1 MKQDNLSLS
10 FVYCRSSPKLDSILP
25 CHQEVL
31 GIPNLDAVEE
41 ATVDGHAVE
50 TAALVD
56 VEAAEE
62 ALWSFHSV
70 QASQEAGLIEETQEV
85 VEGANSEAA
94 AEGTPEVEGVEAG
107 ASEVAAATKGPGYS
121 RDLVVAP
128 SPRVEQTEAAIAKTL
143 ITKRQKN
150 VSQARYPE
158 RPGYGTQGSPVT
170 LYANYFELKS
180 VGKELFRYNVDIVAD
195 SARAKPTG
203 RKARQII
210 RLLLDEHL
218 LQYQNSIATDYKST
232 LVSRVELPSQGQY
245 DVRYRDEHEDDY
257 PEQPKVYR
265 VNCQFTGRLNPGD
278 LLDYLTSANASAMF
292 ESKAEVMQAMNIVM
306 GHHPKADRS
315 VVSVGANKH
324 FAIHPN
330 AAERYDLGAGLEV
343 LRGFF
348 VSVRAA
354 TARILINVQ
363 IKYAACYQ
371 EGPLANVINEY
382 QRSNSRDIY
391 KLEAFLKKL
400 RIQATHIVRKNKKG
414 QVVPRIKTIAG
425 LATRADGASLPH
437 PPKVARHGAGPNDV
451 QFFLDAPGQKSE
463 PGNSKGK
470 KGKKPAKA
478 GPAPAGR
485 YITVSDFFLQEYN
498 KSLDSNMPVVNVG
511 TRENPSYLPVEVC
524 LVEPGQPAKSKLT
537 PMQTR
542 NMLSF
547 AVRGPAS
554 NAYSIVS
561 KGTAVLGLKNPL
573 NPTLASFGIQPDLQL
588 VTVPGRVLPA
598 PRVYYK
604 DAKSNQRH
612 IDTMGGSWNMKSI
625 KFSTSTKLPSWTW
638 LYINSERGI
647 PRFENPG
654 QLNTSLQAFTAKLNE
669 IGVAAAAPKPGMMIR
684 LTGNDHEGEIDRAVG
699 ELMGRHTP
707 TLILTIL
714 YSSDVE
720 AYNCIKKI
728 CDVRRGVR
736 NVNVLAEKL
745 RGANDQY
752 YANVGLKF
760 NLKLGG
766 ANQILKA
773 SELGIVAEGK
783 TMLVGIDVTHPSPGS
798 SAEAPSVAGMVASID
813 SSLSQW
819 PADIRIQTSRQE
831 MVSNLDEMLKARLQ
845 RWARANKNALPEN
858 IIVYRDGVSEGQ
870 YDVVIEQELPLLK
883 KACVETYPAAST
895 KKNLPRISIVIVG
908 KRHHTRFYPTRD
920 EDADRSANPKNGT
933 VVDRGVTEARN
944 WDFYLQAHT
953 AIKGTARP
961 AHYFTVWDEIFAH
974 QKPVAPFQNAAD
986 ILEDL
991 THRLCYLFGR
1001 ATRAVSI
1008 CPPAYYADLVCTR
1021 ARCYLSSVFDP
1032 TPAATPSVSEI
1043 GGIGRGGLVKGS
1055 DVQIH
1060 ENVRDTMFYI

>member
-1 MKQDNLSLS
+1 
-10 FVYCRSSPKLDSILP
+10 
-25 CHQEVL
+25 
-31 GIPNLDAVEE
+31 
-41 ATVDGHAVE
+41 
-50 TAALVD
+50 
-56 VEAAEE
+56 
-62 ALWSFHSV
+62 
-70 QASQEAGLIEETQEV
+70 
-85 VEGANSEAA
+85 
-94 AEGTPEVEGVEAG
+94 
-107 ASEVAAATKGPGYS
+107 
-121 RDLVVAP
+121 
-128 SPRVEQTEAAIAKTL
+128 
-143 ITKRQKN
+143 
-150 VSQARYPE
+150 
-158 RPGYGTQGSPVT
+158 
-170 LYANYFELKS
+170 
-180 VGKELFRYNVDIVAD
+180 
-195 SARAKPTG
+195 
-203 RKARQII
+203 
-210 RLLLDEHL
+210 
-218 LQYQNSIATDYKST
+218 
-232 LVSRVELPSQGQY
+232 
-245 DVRYRDEHEDDY
+245 
-257 PEQPKVYR
+257 
-265 VNCQFTGRLNPGD
+265 
-278 LLDYLTSANASAMF
+278 
-292 ESKAEVMQAMNIVM
+292 
-306 GHHPKADRS
+306 
-315 VVSVGANKH
+315 
-324 FAIHPN
+324 
-330 AAERYDLGAGLEV
+330 
-343 LRGFF
+343 
-348 VSVRAA
+348 
-354 TARILINVQ
+354 
-363 IKYAACYQ
+363 
-371 EGPLANVINEY
+371 
-382 QRSNSRDIY
+382 
-391 KLEAFLKKL
+391 
-400 RIQATHIVRKNKKG
+400 
-414 QVVPRIKTIAG
+414 
-425 LATRADGASLPH
+425 
-437 PPKVARHGAGPNDV
+437 
-451 QFFLDAPGQKSE
+451 
-463 PGNSKGK
+463 
-470 KGKKPAKA
+470 
-478 GPAPAGR
+478 
-485 YITVSDFFLQEYN
+485 
-498 KSLDSNMPVVNVG
+498 
-511 TRENPSYLPVEVC
+511 
-524 LVEPGQPAKSKLT
+524 
-537 PMQTR
+537 
-542 NMLSF
+542 
-547 AVRGPAS
+547 
-554 NAYSIVS
+554 
-561 KGTAVLGLKNPL
+561 
-573 NPTLASFGIQPDLQL
+573 
-588 VTVPGRVLPA
+588 
-598 PRVYYK
+598 
-604 DAKSNQRH
+604 
-612 IDTMGGSWNMKSI
+612 MKSI

-944 WDFYLQAHT
+944 WEFYLQAHT